1 MSELT
6 RAQFSLLLSTFIWGL
21 APIFVGMALESCT
34 PLFIMMM
41 RFAIAVLGL
50 SVFLPEIKRRKG
62 LIFLKNKTCILIGWL
77 ISAGYLTSTIG
88 QSLTSAGLATL
99 ISTGYII
106 MVPFMSW
113 KLRNTSI
120 NKETIFLASTA
131 SLGMFFISFDGRW
144 ENFSNIT
151 NIGTI
156 FLLVAAFSWG
166 LNIVV
171 SDKFMIDVK
180 HQKGKFDYLSFLY
193 ATIVHTF
200 LPLLFLSIFEAP
212 PQIHIFLQII
222 PILLFLGVFSTIVTF
237 GLEQYALSVIGDVK
251 ITFYLILQV
260 PIPFIYEI
268 FILNLYYSVWII
280 AGSVIILV
288 AMILL
293 ETHSLQ
299 YIFSLFA
306 HKPEQCRI

>member
-21 APIFVGMALESCT
+21 TPIFVEVALENCT
-34 PLFIMMM
+34 PLFIMMV
-41 RFAIAVLGL
+41 RFGIAVLVM

-62 LIFLKNKTCILIGWL
+62 LLFLKNRRCILIGWL

-113 KLRNTSI
+113 KLGKSQI

-131 SLGMFFISFDGRW
+131 SMGMFFISFDGKW

-151 NIGTI
+151 IIGTI

-171 SDKFMIDVK
+171 SDKFMIDIK
-180 HQKGKFDYLSFLY
+180 RQKGKFDYLSFLY
-193 ATIVHTF
+193 ASIVHTF
-200 LPLLFLSIFEAP
+200 LPLLFLSIFESP

-222 PILLFLGVFSTIVTF
+222 PILVFLGVFSTIVTF
-237 GLEQYALSVIGDVK
+237 GLYQYSLSMIGSVK
-251 ITFYLILQV
+251 TTFYLILQILV
-260 PIPFIYEI
+260 PFTYEI
-268 FILNLYYSVWII
+268 FILKLNYSVWII
-280 AGSVIILV
+280 AGSVIILLT
-288 AMILL
+288 MILL

-299 YIFSLFA
+299 HVFSLFA